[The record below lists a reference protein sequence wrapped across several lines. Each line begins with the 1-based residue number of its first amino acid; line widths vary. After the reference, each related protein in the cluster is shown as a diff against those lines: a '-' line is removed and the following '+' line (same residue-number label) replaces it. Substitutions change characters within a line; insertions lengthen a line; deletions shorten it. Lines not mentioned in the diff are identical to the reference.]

1 MLDVRR
7 SPELQATILSL
18 RRAQRDVRLDINKAA
33 RGRLTPL
40 WRQELNARARSNLE
54 REVIT
59 SGARVAAT
67 DRGVTLHAATRRRP
81 LSGGLVP
88 SLEWAGAEFGAN
100 TRRIQVSQRS
110 RGGTRYTRPLTINRQ
125 FDSRSSEGQVA
136 FAAASDTGTQLV
148 ALWVDTVIDQFRQ
161 IPTVEVVA

>member
-33 RGRLTPL
+33 RGKLSPL
-40 WRQELNARARSNLE
+40 WKQELNARARSNLE
-54 REVIT
+54 REVIAT
-59 SGARVAAT
+59 GARAAAS

-110 RGGTRYTRPLTINRQ
+110 RGGTRYTRPLTINNQ
-125 FDSRSSEGQVA
+125 FDARSSDGQVA
-136 FAAASDTGTQLV
+136 FAAASDTGTKLV

-161 IPTVEVVA
+161 IPTVEVVP